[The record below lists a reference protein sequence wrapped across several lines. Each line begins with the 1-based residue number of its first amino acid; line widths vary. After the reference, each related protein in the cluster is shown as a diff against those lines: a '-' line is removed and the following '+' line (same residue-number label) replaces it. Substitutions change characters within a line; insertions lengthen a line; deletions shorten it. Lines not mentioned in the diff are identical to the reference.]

1 MVLNAANRILPKEAR
16 LRPQDKRRWL
26 GGSLLRP
33 GSAER
38 LGEQLGGYAAVQRIL
53 RLVSILRGDLL
64 DGWTKSTPS
73 VAQRMGKVLWA
84 MWARRVAKEGW
95 EGV

>member
-53 RLVSILRGDLL
+53 RLVSILLP
-64 DGWTKSTPS
+64 DGS
-73 VAQRMGKVLWA
+73 VFRQELVV
-84 MWARRVAKEGW
+84 ARHREGAVSR
-95 EGV
+95 ERTRQ